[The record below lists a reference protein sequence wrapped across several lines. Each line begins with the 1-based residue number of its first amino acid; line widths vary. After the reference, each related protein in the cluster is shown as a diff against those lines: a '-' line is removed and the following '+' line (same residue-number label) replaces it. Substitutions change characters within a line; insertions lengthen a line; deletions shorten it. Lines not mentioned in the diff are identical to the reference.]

1 MYLLI
6 LCCFARAFSSCYK
19 WGLLFPVAHRLL
31 IVVLSLVAEHG
42 LQAPRLSSCDA
53 GALLLPGMWDFLD
66 QESNLC
72 PLHWQAHS
80 YPLKLSQAAAMLL
93 HCPAVAVH
101 PQQHL
106 QEPSPPPRGSGATSG
121 GDSTEH
127 PGNRAQ
133 PAGSRPP
140 PLEQPPEGAPSD
152 SQGTP
157 PRVRGLKEAISSGAM
172 PGDSGSASA
181 TAGLGPQ
188 SCPGASVSSHRPS
201 ALGCSVPPCAPGRG
215 SLPGCPGSAWQPAQP
230 PGTWLQRREPDNSG
244 EGWGKWGR

>member
-1 MYLLI
+1 MRSTGSRRPGSAVVAQG
-6 LCCFARAFSSCYK
+6 LCC
-19 WGLLFPVAHRLL
+19 
-31 IVVLSLVAEHG
+31 SLACG
-42 LQAPRLSSCDA
+42 I
-53 GALLLPGMWDFLD
+53 FLD

-140 PLEQPPEGAPSD
+140 PLEQPPENLLHRLSMGRRCPKRLTGD
-152 SQGTP
+152 TSQGQRP
-157 PRVRGLKEAISSGAM
+157 KGSHLQRGYAGRFRKRLCHCWLRSSIVSRSIRVQSSPFRIGVQRASLCSRARISAGVSTVSLAARTASGNLAAEAGARQQRG
-172 PGDSGSASA
+172 
-181 TAGLGPQ
+181 GLGEV
-188 SCPGASVSSHRPS
+188 GEVKT
-201 ALGCSVPPCAPGRG
+201 GGGR
-215 SLPGCPGSAWQPAQP
+215 
-230 PGTWLQRREPDNSG
+230 
-244 EGWGKWGR
+244 